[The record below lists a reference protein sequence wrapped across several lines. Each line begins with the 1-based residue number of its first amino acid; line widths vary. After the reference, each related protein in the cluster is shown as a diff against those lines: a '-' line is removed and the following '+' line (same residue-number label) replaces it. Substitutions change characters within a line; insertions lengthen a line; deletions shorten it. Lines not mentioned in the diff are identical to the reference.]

1 MGYSEAA
8 WERAMKIQEVILRA
22 LSGEIHWFQAAEILG
37 VSTRTMRRYRWGLD
51 KWGYDGLFDRRHRRP
66 SPRSVP
72 VEEVRRILGLYRER
86 YRGWNVRH
94 FCQTARREH
103 GVTVSYA
110 FVKQALQGAGL
121 VMKRKARGRHRR
133 RRERRACFGEMLHI
147 DGSKHAWLALRP
159 EERQILITVVDDAT
173 SRLLYAQLWPAESTQ
188 AVLMAIR
195 DVVDTHGIPAS
206 IYTDRAGWAFET
218 PTAGSAVSKT
228 HLTQVG
234 QVLKRLGVEHI
245 PSYSPQARGRSE
257 RMNGTLQGRL
267 INELQL
273 AGARSMEAANR
284 FIRDRYL
291 ATHNQAFSVEP
302 REAASAFVPP
312 EDAPLD
318 DIFCRETVR
327 QVGKDNVI
335 TCGKVALQIS
345 KQPGRK
351 TCAGLAVTVKEHLDG
366 TWSVCRGTQLFG
378 RYDAQGRPRERR
390 EEKTTH
396 QDAPGTT
403 ISRRDGLKVQP
414 RFNTYGQTRSRRPVE
429 AAGPVEAVPR
439 RRPSKRL
446 PQGPWTPANGRR
458 RPQLPQAPA
467 AANI

>member
-37 VSTRTMRRYRWGLD
+37 LSTRTMRRYRIGLE
-51 KWGYDGLFDRRHRRP
+51 KWGYEGLFDRRRRSP

-72 VEEVRRILGLYRER
+72 VSEVKRILSLYRER

-94 FCQTARREH
+94 FYQTARREH

-110 FVKQALQGAGL
+110 FVKQSLQVAGL

-159 EERQILITVVDDAT
+159 EDRQTLISVVDDAT
-173 SRLLYAQLWPAESTQ
+173 SRLLHAQLWPAESTQ
-188 AVLMAIR
+188 AVLVAIR
-195 DVVDTHGIPAS
+195 DVVDTYGIPAS

-218 PTAGSAVSKT
+218 PTAGAPVSKT

-245 PSYSPQARGRSE
+245 PSYSPQGRGRSE

-267 INELQL
+267 INELKL
-273 AGARSMEAANR
+273 AGARSLETANR
-284 FIRDRYL
+284 YIRDRYL
-291 ATHNQAFSVEP
+291 VTHNHAFSVVPQEP
-302 REAASAFVPP
+302 ESAFVAP
-312 EDAPLD
+312 EDAPLNE
-318 DIFCRETVR
+318 IFCRETVR

-335 TCGKVALQIS
+335 SCGKVVLQIS

-351 TCAGLAVTVKEHLDG
+351 TCAGLTVVVKQHLDG
-366 TWSVCRGTQLFG
+366 TWSIHRGTQIFG
-378 RYDAQGRPRERR
+378 RYAV
-390 EEKTTH
+390 
-396 QDAPGTT
+396 
-403 ISRRDGLKVQP
+403 DG
-414 RFNTYGQTRSRRPVE
+414 RPVE
-429 AAGPVEAVPR
+429 AAGPVENRERPR
-439 RRPSKRL
+439 FPTRTLDAGKR
-446 PQGPWTPANGRR
+446 RR
-458 RPQLPQAPA
+458 RPQLPQAPSP
-467 AANI
+467 ANI